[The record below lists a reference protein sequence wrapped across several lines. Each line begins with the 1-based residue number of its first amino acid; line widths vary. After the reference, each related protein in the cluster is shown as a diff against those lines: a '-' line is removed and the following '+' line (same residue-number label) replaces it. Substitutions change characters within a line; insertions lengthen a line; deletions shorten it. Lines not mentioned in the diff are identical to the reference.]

1 MKYKAVIFD
10 LFGTLVKNFTVQ
22 QHEGTLGQMA
32 DILGAPREEFIQLW
46 YGTFNMRCLGE
57 LKTPEENVEYV
68 CRELGIEV
76 RDSQVKNAAKI
87 RYTLT
92 KDTLIPLPG
101 SIEMLSSLKDQGMK
115 TGLVSD
121 CSSEVPNIWQTTPFN
136 SAFDIT
142 VFSCTEGVKKPD
154 AQIYKLA
161 ADRLGVNPE
170 DCLYIG
176 DGSSNEL
183 TGAEAVGM
191 HPVLIIDPEEDSPGT
206 HRVDFEGDMW
216 DGPVISSLN
225 EVLNIVQ

>member
-32 DILGAPREEFIQLW
+32 AILTAPRKEFVRLW
-46 YGTFNMRCLGE
+46 YGTFYMRCLGE

-68 CRELGIEV
+68 CRKLGITTQKDLVE
-76 RDSQVKNAAKI
+76 KAATI
-87 RYTLT
+87 RHTLT
-92 KDTLIPLPG
+92 KDTMIPLPG
-101 SIEMLSSLKDQGMK
+101 AIDMLSSLNKQGIK
-115 TGLVSD
+115 VGLVSD
-121 CSSEVPNIWQTTPFN
+121 CSSEVPRIWPDTPF
-136 SAFDIT
+136 SDIFDIT

-154 AQIYKLA
+154 PRIYKLA
-161 ADRLGVNPE
+161 VDRLGVNPD

-183 TGAEAVGM
+183 TGAKAAGM
-191 HPVLIIDPEEDSPGT
+191 HPVLILDPEEDFIET
-206 HRVDFEGDMW
+206 HRVDFEGDTW
-216 DGPVISSLN
+216 AGPVISSLK